1 MRKLRTTAV
10 SLLAASLLLLASCGG
25 SKPASPA
32 PASPAPAPGSSAP
45 ATAPAAPAPA
55 PAKQL
60 TKIRTLMPTAVD
72 EAFAPYPVAKYL
84 GYFEEEGLDVEL
96 ITTGGSTEAAIQI
109 AAGNGEF
116 GAPSPAQVVAGLQS
130 TIGMQVQFFYN
141 LYYKNI
147 WSLTVLPDSPIK
159 EISELKGKKIGV
171 SSMGSSGILYA
182 KAFLQK
188 AGIDGEKD
196 VTFIAI
202 GTGAQGAAAIKSGQ
216 VDAVAYWDAQLA
228 KLETTGLKMR
238 DLPHDKSL
246 DDLPDASVLA
256 RTKLLKEKPEL
267 AIGFGRAIAKAY
279 IFTLANPEA
288 AVRITWKVVPES
300 RDKTM
305 DEATAL
311 KSAIAV
317 NKSRMAIWNSP
328 KNGGKY
334 GKFVDE
340 DWKQVVDFMYDRKML
355 TEKVPTSKIFTN
367 EFSDKINTFDKAAVE
382 KQAREFDMSK
392 VK

>member
-1 MRKLRTTAV
+1 
-10 SLLAASLLLLASCGG
+10 
-25 SKPASPA
+25 
-32 PASPAPAPGSSAP
+32 
-45 ATAPAAPAPA
+45 
-55 PAKQL
+55 
-60 TKIRTLMPTAVD
+60 MPTAVD

>member
-1 MRKLRTTAV
+1 M
-10 SLLAASLLLLASCGG
+10 
-25 SKPASPA
+25 
-32 PASPAPAPGSSAP
+32 
-45 ATAPAAPAPA
+45 
-55 PAKQL
+55 
-60 TKIRTLMPTAVD
+60 
-72 EAFAPYPVAKYL
+72 
-84 GYFEEEGLDVEL
+84 
-96 ITTGGSTEAAIQI
+96 
-109 AAGNGEF
+109 
-116 GAPSPAQVVAGLQS
+116 
-130 TIGMQVQFFYN
+130 
-141 LYYKNI
+141 
-147 WSLTVLPDSPIK
+147 
-159 EISELKGKKIGV
+159 
-171 SSMGSSGILYA
+171 
-182 KAFLQK
+182 
-188 AGIDGEKD
+188 
-196 VTFIAI
+196 
-202 GTGAQGAAAIKSGQ
+202 
-216 VDAVAYWDAQLA
+216 
-228 KLETTGLKMR
+228 
-238 DLPHDKSL
+238 
-246 DDLPDASVLA
+246 PDASVLA